1 MHRLKCALQRTLIGA
16 TLIAVLAVTSLVHG
30 GDVSIHSVES
40 WSTAFGGEESAY
52 HFDVKSARRIDARAS
67 WTLSAK
73 ERVLARGTLQVQ
85 ASPDAPG
92 KLEIR
97 LKLPE
102 ARPELILPVSLNVS
116 IDDTS
121 GPTTLEKP
129 LWLFPKDP
137 FVDQRQR
144 LQKMN
149 IVLFDPVKTTAD
161 VFQKMKI
168 PFEETRSPEA
178 VNEGMLIIGEGISFR
193 EFRQLPRQLIEAAGR
208 GVRVLCL
215 APESGTAPLPL
226 LNADDGPQPTR
237 FVLGRSDMITQ
248 LDKRLDAASW
258 PPDGEVVASS
268 IVLSAQRSGIV
279 GDVEST
285 NKGWSWLEADF
296 GDKGGKLVVCGF
308 AIIKKWDSGPT
319 PRFLFERV
327 LNHLDKQ

>member
-1 MHRLKCALQRTLIGA
+1 MRTVVAAVAGMLVG
-16 TLIAVLAVTSLVHG
+16 VLAETSVVRG

-52 HFDVKSARRIDARAS
+52 HFNVESTRRIDARAS
-67 WTLSAK
+67 WVLSAK

-85 ASPDAPG
+85 AGPNAPG
-92 KLEIR
+92 KIEIR

-102 ARPELILPVSLNVS
+102 ARPELVLPLSLNVS
-116 IDDTS
+116 VDDAS
-121 GPTTLEKP
+121 GPAAIEKS

-137 FVDQRQR
+137 FADQRQR
-144 LQKMN
+144 LEKMK

-161 VFQKMKI
+161 VFRKMKI
-168 PFEETRSPEA
+168 PFEETRSPEG
-178 VNEGMLIIGEGISFR
+178 VNDGMLIVGEGVSFR

-208 GVRVLCL
+208 GVSVLCL

-226 LNADDGPQPTR
+226 FNGEDGPQPTR

-258 PPDGEVVASS
+258 PPDGEVVSSS

-285 NKGWSWLEADF
+285 NKGWAWLEADF

-327 LNHLDKQ
+327 LSHFDKH